1 MNKIFT
7 ANPISLLRLFLCSSA
22 ILIGQLL
29 SGCTSMA
36 TKDAP
41 TISTVPFRYQ
51 DKLFI
56 AGRINIQ
63 YQQEMEAKS
72 VSGSFEW
79 LQTESDTTITLLSP
93 LGQTIAVVTQNAFGA
108 TLQRGNEPVRS
119 AEDLDTL
126 LSETLGWPLPMAS
139 MRNWLQGYA
148 INQQGQRA
156 AIPTQD
162 SGPLLADGWQL
173 HFVSWQQE
181 AEQIYPK
188 RIDLQR
194 HTTEVG
200 EVKLRVLIVERKNP

>member
-7 ANPISLLRLFLCSSA
+7 ATPHSLVRFFFCSIA

-36 TKDAP
+36 TKDVP
-41 TISTVPFRYQ
+41 TTSTVPFRYQ
-51 DKLFI
+51 DNLFI

-63 YQQEMEAKS
+63 YQQDMEAKS
-72 VSGSFEW
+72 VSGTFEW
-79 LQTESDTTITLLSP
+79 LQTESETTITLLSP

-108 TLQRGNEPVRS
+108 TLQQANEPVRS
-119 AEDLDTL
+119 ADDLDAL
-126 LSETLGWPLPMAS
+126 LSDTLGWPLPMTS

-156 AIPTQD
+156 AIAAQD
-162 SGPLLADGWQL
+162 SRPMLADGWQL

-194 HTTEVG
+194 HTTEAG
-200 EVKLRVLIVERKNP
+200 EVKLRIVIVERKNP

>member
-1 MNKIFT
+1 
-7 ANPISLLRLFLCSSA
+7 
-22 ILIGQLL
+22 
-29 SGCTSMA
+29 MA
-36 TKDAP
+36 TKDVI
-41 TISTVPFRYQ
+41 TTSTVPFQYQ
-51 DKLFI
+51 ENLFI

-93 LGQTIAVVTQNAFGA
+93 LGQTIATIKQDAFGA
-108 TLQRGNEPVRS
+108 TLQQGNGPVRS

-148 INQQGQRA
+148 INQQGKRA
-156 AIPTQD
+156 AIPAQD
-162 SGPLLADGWQL
+162 SGRLPLLADGWQL

-181 AEQIYPK
+181 VEQIYPK

-194 HTTEVG
+194 HTTQAG
-200 EVKLRVLIVERKNP
+200 EVKLRVVIDQRKNP